1 MLKSSV
7 DNKFHIKTIYA
18 ILWLFRIQ
26 IITKPLANTHHHNF
40 APVHSLVTE
49 YLIVQKM
56 VEVFLSAGYR
66 LIQISLKLLYD
77 GYVPVVAEQ
86 RRLYTCKYHRL
97 ILKRQI
103 SIQQID
109 PTRLWKAMSNEGLTT
124 LANLRVGKCVRF
136 GTGQILA

>member
-1 MLKSSV
+1 
-7 DNKFHIKTIYA
+7 
-18 ILWLFRIQ
+18 
-26 IITKPLANTHHHNF
+26 
-40 APVHSLVTE
+40 
-49 YLIVQKM
+49 M

-109 PTRLWKAMSNEGLTT
+109 PTRLWKAMSDEGLTT
-124 LANLRVGKCVRF
+124 LATLRVVQCAKS
-136 GTGQILA
+136 GTGQILAQLLRIKLVEKGQKSPAFLSQMVKFWWGNSVGPPQSV